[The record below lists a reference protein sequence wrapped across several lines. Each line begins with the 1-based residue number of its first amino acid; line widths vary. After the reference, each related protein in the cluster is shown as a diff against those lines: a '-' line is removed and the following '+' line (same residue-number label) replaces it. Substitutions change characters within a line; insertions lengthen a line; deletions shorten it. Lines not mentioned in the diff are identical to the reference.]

1 MRRRLFSWLF
11 FRYGAAMPATPAW
24 PPRSA
29 PRLFVD
35 AALGRDV
42 AVPVEGNAA
51 HYLLSVM
58 RLGEGGVVLLFNDR
72 DGEWAARA
80 EAVRKRDLVLRCAE
94 QTRPREAVPDFTL
107 CIAPIR
113 KNRIDLVVEK
123 ACELGVRRIQPVM
136 TRRAVVD
143 RLNLDRLRAQMI
155 EAAEQCGRT
164 ALPEL
169 NPMAPLDRMLADW
182 PAGRRLFFA
191 DETGGL
197 PLGQAFAANGGPAAL
212 LVGPEGG
219 FDPDER
225 AAIRACPAA
234 VPISLGPR
242 ILRAET
248 AAIAA
253 ISCWMALNG
262 DWSAAPSET
271 L

>member
-1 MRRRLFSWLF
+1 
-11 FRYGAAMPATPAW
+11 MPAIPAW

-35 AALGRDV
+35 VALGQDL
-42 AVPVEGNAA
+42 PVSVDGNAA

-58 RLGEGGVVLLFNDR
+58 RVGEGGVVLLFNGR

-94 QTRPREAVPDFTL
+94 QTRPLEAVPDFVL
-107 CIAPIR
+107 CLAPIR
-113 KNRIDLVVEK
+113 KNRVDLVVEK

-143 RLNLDRLRAQMI
+143 RLNLDRLRAQMV

-169 NPMAPLDRMLADW
+169 GEMLPLDRLLAQW
-182 PAGRRLFFA
+182 SPGRHLFFA

-197 PLGQAFAANGGPAAL
+197 SLDSAFAAHRGPAAL

-219 FDPDER
+219 FDPTER
-225 AAIRACPAA
+225 DAIRACPAA
-234 VPISLGPR
+234 VPVSLGPR

-253 ISCWMALNG
+253 TSCWMALNG
-262 DWSAAPSET
+262 DWRGLPSET